1 MIRKLFSVL
10 FIAAIC
16 LNANAQWVNKT
27 FVFGSTSRS
36 YRVYVSPN
44 YSAANPASLVIT
56 LHGLGDNM
64 TNFSTLGFD
73 DIADTAN
80 IIVIC
85 PQAVDDPMVSAY
97 LGAGYGTAWNSGAG
111 MYVSGFGWYYP
122 NSSVND
128 IGFINALVDT
138 ARANYS
144 IDPSRVYLCGFS
156 MGGFMTERMA
166 LQSNV
171 SFAAFASMSGTIGAG
186 ITTLNPGRAVPIAH
200 FHGTADS
207 TVYYTGNQFG
217 IDPDSMINFW
227 VSNNACN
234 SVPDSTGFTDAVA
247 DGITVDK
254 FSYTG
259 SGIDNEVLF
268 YRMNGAGHTVLFE
281 PNNDISE
288 IMEVWLFF
296 LRHKNLTAQVPQQDI
311 ENGIQIYPNPATDF
325 INVVLPKTSEKLQVD
340 LFTVQGA
347 RVYSEQIQDSFH
359 HISLNKGKFG
369 NGIYLLRVSG
379 ATVNFTQQIL
389 IQK

>member
-1 MIRKLFSVL
+1 MIKKLFFALIITVL
-10 FIAAIC
+10 C
-16 LNANAQWVNKT
+16 LNANAQWTNKT
-27 FVFGSTSRS
+27 FVFGSATRS
-36 YRVYVSPN
+36 YRVYVSPSYN
-44 YSAANPASLVIT
+44 VANPASLVIT

-64 TNFSTLGFD
+64 TNFSMLGFD

-80 IIVIC
+80 IIVVC

-97 LGAGYGTAWNSGAG
+97 LGAGSGTAWNSGAG
-111 MYVSGFGWYYP
+111 MYITGFGWYYP

-144 IDPSRVYLCGFS
+144 IDPSRMYLCGFS

-166 LQSNV
+166 LQSNL

-186 ITTLNPGRAVPIAH
+186 ITTLNPGRVVPIAH

-207 TVYYTGNQFG
+207 TVYFTGNQFG
-217 IDPDSMINFW
+217 LDADSIINFW
-227 VSNNACN
+227 VANNLCN
-234 SVPDSTGFTDAVA
+234 PVPDSTGFVDAVA

-281 PNNDISE
+281 PNNDITE
-288 IMEVWLFF
+288 IMEVWMFF
-296 LRHKNLTAQVPQQDI
+296 LRHKNLTAQVPEQNI
-311 ENGIQIYPNPATDF
+311 ESGIQVFPNPATDF
-325 INVVLPKTSEKLQVD
+325 VNVVLPKTSEKLQVE
-340 LFTVQGA
+340 LFTIQGA
-347 RVYSEQIQDSFH
+347 RVYSELIRDSFH
-359 HISLNKGKFG
+359 HISLSNANFG

-379 ATVNFTQQIL
+379 GTVNFTQQIL